1 MERMLAMQRKKYIIY
16 LLTTITSL
24 LILISSSLTI
34 YNIKLQR
41 NDREENSNSSN
52 IGGIVFDASQR
63 TEYADFTGKWF
74 GEGNGNVSFG
84 ISAGIIDPNTE
95 VSVSLMT
102 MSAHEAKLGRDVRFQ
117 LTERDKEDKLLEVI
131 KEEKV
136 YIDTITSATYR
147 EYFSAFLPDK
157 KDTNYMLSTEILDEN
172 GQAEDTVVTR
182 IYVPKA
188 DINE

>member
-1 MERMLAMQRKKYIIY
+1 MERLLAMQKKKHKIYIF
-16 LLTTITSL
+16 TIIFFL
-24 LILISSSLTI
+24 LIAIGSSLTV

-41 NDREENSNSSN
+41 NDKEENFNYSN

-95 VSVSLMT
+95 VSVSLMA
-102 MSAHEAKLGRDVRFQ
+102 MSAHEDKLGRDVRFQ

-131 KEEKV
+131 KEEKI
-136 YIDTITSATYR
+136 YIDTITSATYK
-147 EYFSAFLPDK
+147 EYFSTFLPDK
-157 KDTNYMLSTEILDEN
+157 EDTYYMLSTEILGEN

-182 IYVPKA
+182 IHVPEA
-188 DINE
+188 DY